1 MKLTSFAK
9 SATLTEWAH
18 SHSMQAPPERI
29 VERKEPSM
37 QSRANAPF
45 LYALSGY
52 DKQRC
57 VSARFL
63 SGRYE
68 WLT

>member
-1 MKLTSFAK
+1 MNRNVYAK
-9 SATLTEWAH
+9 SATISEWAH
-18 SHSMQAPPERI
+18 SHSVQAPPERI

-57 VSARFL
+57 ISARFL